1 MDISRLA
8 SIVKEASK
16 IMLSAVQ
23 AESSI
28 TAKEG
33 RQNFVTKYDVEV
45 QDHLQKALKEFCPG
59 AGFVGEESKAENG
72 QHGLRFIV
80 DPIDG
85 TTNFMQGYDHS
96 AVSVA
101 LCDGA
106 EVLMG
111 VVYNPYADEIFTAV
125 KGEGSFLNGKRI
137 HVSDR
142 ELSDGLAL
150 VGTSPYHSENSDYTF
165 ELIRKVF
172 DNCRD
177 IRRSG
182 SAAIDICQI
191 ACGRCELFFE
201 QALQPWD
208 YAAGYLIL
216 TEAGGIAKTFD
227 GNKPSLDHGCD
238 IYFCNPESET
248 RFLELV

>member
-8 SIVKEASK
+8 SIVKDASK

-33 RQNFVTKYDVEV
+33 RKNFVTKYDVKV
-45 QDHLQKALKEFCPG
+45 QDHLQTALKDFCPD
-59 AGFVGEESKAENG
+59 AGFVGEENKTESE

-111 VVYNPYADEIFTAV
+111 VVCNPYADETFTAV
-125 KGEGSFLNGKRI
+125 KGKGAFLNGERI
-137 HVSDR
+137 HVSER

-165 ELIRKVF
+165 KLIRKVF
-172 DNCRD
+172 DISRD

-227 GNKPSLDHGCD
+227 GQRPSLEHGCD
-238 IYFCNPESET
+238 IYSCNPKSEM
-248 RFLELV
+248 RFLELI